1 MFPWDEEAVT
11 ADPPNSSYHRNIKG
25 KGYRKM
31 KKGIMALLLIIILV
45 GVSAPQLL
53 HADMEWRVI
62 KELELKDQPLDMVN
76 ALDGKTIFILVPGEV
91 LVQDMESNDI
101 SQRIP
106 VGKEFDKLAYSPR
119 NNTLILSSSTAKT
132 LKIIQLERI
141 LQFDYSGLPYLGSK
155 NAPVTIAV
163 FSDYQ

>member
-1 MFPWDEEAVT
+1 
-11 ADPPNSSYHRNIKG
+11 
-25 KGYRKM
+25 
-31 KKGIMALLLIIILV
+31 MALLLIMTLV

-53 HADMEWRVI
+53 YADMEWRVV
-62 KELELKDQPLDMVN
+62 KELQLKDKPLDMAN
-76 ALDGKTIFILVPGEV
+76 ALDGKTLFILVQGEV
-91 LVQDMESNDI
+91 LVQDMRSNDV

-106 VGKEFDKLAYSPR
+106 VGKEFDKLVHSPR
-119 NNTLILSSSTAKT
+119 NNTLILTSSSTKT

-141 LQFDYSGLPYLGSK
+141 HQFDFSGLPHMGTK

>member
-1 MFPWDEEAVT
+1 MT
-11 ADPPNSSYHRNIKG
+11 ADPTNSSNNKNIKG
-25 KGYRKM
+25 KGHIKM
-31 KKGIMALLLIIILV
+31 KKGILALLLITILG

-62 KELELKDQPLDMVN
+62 KELELKDQPLEIVN
-76 ALDGKTIFILVPGEV
+76 ALDGKTLFILVPGEV
-91 LVQDMESNDI
+91 LIQNMRSNDI

-119 NNTLILSSSTAKT
+119 NNTLILTSSSTKT

-141 LQFDYSGLPYLGSK
+141 HQFDYSGLPYLGSK

>member
-1 MFPWDEEAVT
+1 MT
-11 ADPPNSSYHRNIKG
+11 ADTPSSCTNKKTKG
-25 KGYRKM
+25 KGYIKM
-31 KKGIMALLLIIILV
+31 NRGIRTLLLIIMLAGVFVPPLV
-45 GVSAPQLL
+45 

-91 LVQDMESNDI
+91 LIQDMRSNDI

-119 NNTLILSSSTAKT
+119 NNTLILTSGSTKT

-141 LQFDYSGLPYLGSK
+141 HQFDFSGLPYLGSK
-155 NAPVTIAV
+155 DAPVTIAV

>member
-1 MFPWDEEAVT
+1 M
-11 ADPPNSSYHRNIKG
+11 NR
-25 KGYRKM
+25 
-31 KKGIMALLLIIILV
+31 GIRTLLLIIMLAGVLV
-45 GVSAPQLL
+45 PQLV

-62 KELELKDQPLDMVN
+62 KELQLKDQPLDMVN

-91 LVQDMESNDI
+91 LIQDMRSNDI

-119 NNTLILSSSTAKT
+119 NNTLILTSGSTKT

-141 LQFDYSGLPYLGSK
+141 HQFDFSGLPYLGSK
-155 NAPVTIAV
+155 DGPITIAV